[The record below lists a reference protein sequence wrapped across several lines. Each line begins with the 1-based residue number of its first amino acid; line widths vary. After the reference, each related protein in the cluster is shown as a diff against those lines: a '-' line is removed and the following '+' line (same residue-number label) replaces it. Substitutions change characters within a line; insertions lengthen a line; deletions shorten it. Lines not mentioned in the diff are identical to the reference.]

1 MIASTMSGSYIH
13 NHLPQ
18 YKSSLHI
25 GQTCHHH
32 IIIPTYN
39 LDGNIVSCLHVSS
52 SDTHKILSKS
62 SATHNMLASTKID
75 QNKLTSH
82 PAGHSQGH
90 CSSYQWSPSTRS
102 SCENAWSRNLFV
114 FSIHSWEGGCP
125 RDQPLYIHSRFAITL
140 VLC

>member
-1 MIASTMSGSYIH
+1 MDNISTSICLSTS
-13 NHLPQ
+13 PVC
-18 YKSSLHI
+18 I

-32 IIIPTYN
+32 IIIPTNN

-90 CSSYQWSPSTRS
+90 CSSYQRSPAMASSSSSSTS
-102 SCENAWSRNLFV
+102 ESECLNCIIVQENM
-114 FSIHSWEGGCP
+114 
-125 RDQPLYIHSRFAITL
+125 
-140 VLC
+140 